1 MVVEASGIPNFEG
14 GKVVLSTGD
23 VRVLKVELGSTH
35 IDVDVEDKEFIKRII
50 AMREDLTPK
59 PPETGE
65 AANSG
70 SENSSQIGSALSTA
84 RSVAETLRKRGI
96 TITLSYKGKRAATIG
111 AEANPILLHRI
122 TKTRGIAINSI
133 LTVIRMVI

>member
-23 VRVLKVELGSTH
+23 VQVLRVELSSTH
-35 IDVDVEDKEFIKRII
+35 IDVDVEDKKFIKRII

-59 PPETGE
+59 LSETDE

-70 SENSSQIGSALSTA
+70 CENPPQIGSIFSTA

-96 TITLSYKGKRAATIG
+96 TITLSYKGKRMATIG
-111 AEANPILLHRI
+111 AEANPTILHRI

-133 LTVIRMVI
+133 FTAIRMVI